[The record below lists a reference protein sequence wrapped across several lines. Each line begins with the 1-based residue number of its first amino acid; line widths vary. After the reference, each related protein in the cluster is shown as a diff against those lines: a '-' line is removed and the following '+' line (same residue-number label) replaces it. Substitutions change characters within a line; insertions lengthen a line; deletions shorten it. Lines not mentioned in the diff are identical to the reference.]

1 MGVRGLLGYILQHRE
16 ECVEY
21 IDLVE
26 RAREPPYCENGGLEI
41 LVDYF
46 CFEKWLY
53 ERLLRGVAPDNLF
66 ARVCGGEY
74 WVAHEGVQRL
84 QQDLAAVNI
93 RLVWIVDGS
102 KGSSNRTWRRKLP
115 TWKQRHSEDI
125 NRVNRALQMCAGLIA
140 PLEYTDD
147 IGVRPTLLRFQILKS
162 LREVGAEVIQLAFG
176 EADYTIAQALTMR
189 SNAVAVLS
197 NDSDFALFRDSV
209 FVPFELFDIEN
220 DIGLNSS
227 SSGVSQSRPLRL
239 LVGAVSTLRV
249 MKSLHLKE
257 WRQLVQVGM
266 LSGVELTQ
274 GELPRGGD
282 WLPKLG
288 VRFGGGSAMVL
299 PQIADAVA
307 NAPNGDAMKLEPVHS
322 HLEHNPRF
330 RAACQE
336 AEQYYGLL
344 CSETEA
350 QYLDHQLS
358 HYLEAGVQEGRLPSQ
373 LIPPHLGFKWHQ
385 VLLEDLTPG
394 HPVAAWA
401 MQPIR
406 ERLYALLLDRKQ
418 TTQEVEEWGRGN
430 RCEIERRRVRPA
442 RDALKAA
449 GQDGVNAARLH
460 RVEPWRT
467 ESSHTRILDACVG
480 YLERNCSE
488 KLRPASLLRLYGSQR
503 ASVLMTLRYL
513 LLLCWR
519 RELWIQE
526 KEFVAL
532 AAAVLGVDSVRPRW
546 YSALGLRP
554 SVRCVTISSWFQE
567 LANLVCCQIM
577 SLLYTEQ
584 PEPRGY
590 FSGCVFTAF
599 FMIHA
604 HTNGAPLTLEADSRR
619 QIERDFDRAFRNC
632 RQLISLL
639 TEDIFTL
646 NC

>member
-1 MGVRGLLGYILQHRE
+1 MGVRGLLSYILRHRE

-41 LVDYF
+41 LVDYC
-46 CFEKWLY
+46 CFERWLY

-93 RLVWIVDGS
+93 RLVWYLHNS
-102 KGSSNRTWRRKLP
+102 KGSSNRTWRLKLP

-125 NRVNRALQMCAGLIA
+125 NRVNRALQMCARLIT
-140 PLEYTDD
+140 PLECTDD

-227 SSGVSQSRPLRL
+227 SSGVSQSRPLTRL

-257 WRQLVQVGM
+257 WRQLAQVGM

-274 GELPRGGD
+274 GELPRGSD

-299 PQIADAVA
+299 SQIADAVA
-307 NAPNGDAMKLEPVHS
+307 NAPNGDAMKLEPVRS

-336 AEQYYGLL
+336 AELYYGF
-344 CSETEA
+344 
-350 QYLDHQLS
+350 
-358 HYLEAGVQEGRLPSQ
+358 VV
-373 LIPPHLGFKWHQ
+373 F
-385 VLLEDLTPG
+385 
-394 HPVAAWA
+394 
-401 MQPIR
+401 
-406 ERLYALLLDRKQ
+406 
-418 TTQEVEEWGRGN
+418 GN
-430 RCEIERRRVRPA
+430 R
-442 RDALKAA
+442 
-449 GQDGVNAARLH
+449 G
-460 RVEPWRT
+460 
-467 ESSHTRILDACVG
+467 
-480 YLERNCSE
+480 
-488 KLRPASLLRLYGSQR
+488 
-503 ASVLMTLRYL
+503 
-513 LLLCWR
+513 
-519 RELWIQE
+519 
-526 KEFVAL
+526 
-532 AAAVLGVDSVRPRW
+532 
-546 YSALGLRP
+546 
-554 SVRCVTISSWFQE
+554 TIS
-567 LANLVCCQIM
+567 
-577 SLLYTEQ
+577 
-584 PEPRGY
+584 
-590 FSGCVFTAF
+590 
-599 FMIHA
+599 
-604 HTNGAPLTLEADSRR
+604 
-619 QIERDFDRAFRNC
+619 
-632 RQLISLL
+632 
-639 TEDIFTL
+639 
-646 NC
+646 